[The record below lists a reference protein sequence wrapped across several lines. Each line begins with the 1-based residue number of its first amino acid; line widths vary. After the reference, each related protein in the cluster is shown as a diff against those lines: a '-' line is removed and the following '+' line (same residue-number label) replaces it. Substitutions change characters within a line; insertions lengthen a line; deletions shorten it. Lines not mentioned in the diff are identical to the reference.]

1 MFAAAPQAPPPLFGG
16 GMFAAAPQA
25 PPSVFGNFSGTM
37 GVPASVFSGTQAP
50 PSVFGGTFPYKSG

>member
-25 PPSVFGNFSGTM
+25 PPPLFGGGMFAAAPPLPFLGTPPTASFTF
-37 GVPASVFSGTQAP
+37 GLPASITH
-50 PSVFGGTFPYKSG
+50 